1 MARKKPEPRS
11 ERRSFGRLRQFRSGR
26 WKASY
31 TGPDKKLYEAPHTFD
46 AKIDA
51 EAWLTDRRREIDREL
66 WSPPAST
73 EQKKAAATRKK
84 AAAVRFDEYAKRWL
98 ETRTVKG
105 RPLKPRTVDHYQ
117 SMLDDHLL
125 PTFGSKPVRDI
136 TMEAVDRWY
145 AKTLRDKPTMRA
157 HAYSLLRT
165 ILETARTRDRI
176 IDTNPCLIRGAGTTT
191 RKIKPKPATL
201 DQLDTLTTEMPERY
215 RLMVPL
221 AAWCALRF
229 GELVELRRTDIELHE
244 RTERDQDGDDVVIRE
259 GVVKIRRGAVRTGDG
274 WVVGDPKSDAGAR
287 DVAIPPHL
295 VPAVKAHM
303 ASKYVGPKADA
314 LLFAAQSGGHLQP
327 STLYR
332 HFYKARTAAGRED
345 LRWHDLRHS
354 GAVLAAQTG
363 ATLAELMAR
372 LGHSTPAAA
381 MRYQH
386 AAQGRDQI
394 IAAALSAMATAK
406 IVDTSTD

>member
-1 MARKKPEPRS
+1 MARKQPEPRS

-66 WSPPAST
+66 WSPPAT
-73 EQKKAAATRKK
+73 GEQRKVAARQQK
-84 AAAVRFDEYAKRWL
+84 AAAVRFDDYARRWI

-105 RPLKPRTVDHYQ
+105 RPLKPRTVEHYTN
-117 SMLDDHLL
+117 MLDDYLV
-125 PTFGSKPVRDI
+125 PTFGKKAVRDI

-145 AKTLRDKPTMRA
+145 AKTLKDKPTMRA

-176 IDTNPCLIRGAGTTT
+176 IDNNPCLIRGGGTAT

-201 DQLDTLTTEMPERY
+201 DQLDTLTTEMPDRY

-229 GELVELRRTDIELHE
+229 GELVELRRADFDLSE
-244 RTERDQDGDDVVIRE
+244 RTERDDQGVDAVIRM
-259 GVVKIRRGAVRTGDG
+259 GVVKIRRGAVRVDGG

-295 VPAVKAHM
+295 VTVVKAHL
-303 ASKYVGPKADA
+303 ATHVGKAGDA
-314 LLFAAQSGGHLQP
+314 LLFPALSGGHLQP

-386 AAQGRDQI
+386 AAAGRDQL
-394 IAAALSAMATAK
+394 IAVALSAMAAAK
-406 IVDTSTD
+406 S